1 LCHPVP
7 FCKKR
12 TIQLS
17 VSFNITINFF
27 FFPVGALTAGLFIL
41 MAGYFKNPDA
51 IISCMCVAGAAAGTV
66 YAGFQVNMLDIA
78 PRNASVV
85 MGLVNAASNT
95 AGFLSPMLV
104 GFITHRKV
112 PFSIFLFVEP
122 DSIYQIRFKFVLGHK
137 GAQNFTP

>member
-1 LCHPVP
+1 
-7 FCKKR
+7 
-12 TIQLS
+12 
-17 VSFNITINFF
+17 
-27 FFPVGALTAGLFIL
+27 

-51 IISCMCVAGAAAGTV
+51 IIACMCVAGAAAGTV

-112 PFSIFLFVEP
+112 PFSIFPFVEP
-122 DSIYQIRFKFVLGHK
+122 DSTYGIRFKFVLGHK
-137 GAQNFTP
+137 EAQHLKHFELFRLLENYI